1 MARIA
6 NSITH
11 DYERLAGD
19 IAEQQKKY
27 DCIYSHEEIEHY
39 LDQMDMAIQSLHVA
53 RFRLSHMLRTG
64 SDTDFIYDICPEVVV
79 KMRARILEEEDEQ
92 ENEEE
97 TNDD

>member
-11 DYERLAGD
+11 DYERLAED
-19 IAEQQKKY
+19 VVEQQKKY

-53 RFRLSHMLRTG
+53 RFRLSHMLRAG
-64 SDTDFIYDICPEVVV
+64 SDTDFIYDIRPETVV
-79 KMRARILEEEDEQ
+79 KMRARIIEEDGE
-92 ENEEE
+92 ENEE
-97 TNDD
+97 

>member
-6 NSITH
+6 NSITQ

-64 SDTDFIYDICPEVVV
+64 GDTDFIYDIHPEMVV
-79 KMRARILEEEDEQ
+79 KMRARIMEEDEE
-92 ENEEE
+92 ENEE
-97 TNDD
+97 

>member
-11 DYERLAGD
+11 DYERLAED
-19 IAEQQKKY
+19 VVEQQKKY

-64 SDTDFIYDICPEVVV
+64 SDTDFIYDIRPETVV
-79 KMRARILEEEDEQ
+79 KMRARIIEDGEE
-92 ENEEE
+92 ENEE
-97 TNDD
+97 

>member
-39 LDQMDMAIQSLHVA
+39 LDQIDMVIQSLHVA
-53 RFRLSHMLRTG
+53 RFRLSHMLRAG
-64 SDTDFIYDICPEVVV
+64 GDTDFIYDIRPASVV
-79 KMRARILEEEDEQ
+79 KMRARIMEEDEE
-92 ENEEE
+92 ENEE
-97 TNDD
+97 

>member
-11 DYERLAGD
+11 DYERLAED
-19 IAEQQKKY
+19 VVEQQKKY

-64 SDTDFIYDICPEVVV
+64 GDTDFIYDIHPEMVV
-79 KMRARILEEEDEQ
+79 KMRARIMEEDEE
-92 ENEEE
+92 ENEE
-97 TNDD
+97 

>member
-19 IAEQQKKY
+19 LAEQQKKY

-39 LDQMDMAIQSLHVA
+39 LDQMDMAIQSLHAA

-64 SDTDFIYDICPEVVV
+64 NDTDFIYDIRPETVV
-79 KMRARILEEEDEQ
+79 KMRARIMEEDEE
-92 ENEEE
+92 ENEE
-97 TNDD
+97 

>member
-27 DCIYSHEEIEHY
+27 DCIYSHKEIEHY

-64 SDTDFIYDICPEVVV
+64 GDTDFIYDIRPETVV
-79 KMRARILEEEDEQ
+79 KMRARIVEENEEDE
-92 ENEEE
+92 EE
-97 TNDD
+97 

>member
-11 DYERLAGD
+11 DYERLAED
-19 IAEQQKKY
+19 VVEQQKKY

-53 RFRLSHMLRTG
+53 RFRLSHMLRAG
-64 SDTDFIYDICPEVVV
+64 SDTDFIYDIRPETVV
-79 KMRARILEEEDEQ
+79 KMRARIVEEDGE
-92 ENEEE
+92 ENEE
-97 TNDD
+97 

>member
-19 IAEQQKKY
+19 LAEQQKKY
-27 DCIYSHEEIEHY
+27 DCIYSQEEIEHY

-53 RFRLSHMLRTG
+53 RFRLSHMLQAG
-64 SDTDFIYDICPEVVV
+64 GDTDFIYDIHPEMVV
-79 KMRARILEEEDEQ
+79 KMRARIIEDDE
-92 ENEEE
+92 ENEE
-97 TNDD
+97 

>member
-19 IAEQQKKY
+19 VAEQQKKY

-39 LDQMDMAIQSLHVA
+39 LDQMDIAIQSLHAA

-64 SDTDFIYDICPEVVV
+64 SDTDFIYDIRPETVV
-79 KMRARILEEEDEQ
+79 KMRARILEEDEQ
-92 ENEEE
+92 ESEEE